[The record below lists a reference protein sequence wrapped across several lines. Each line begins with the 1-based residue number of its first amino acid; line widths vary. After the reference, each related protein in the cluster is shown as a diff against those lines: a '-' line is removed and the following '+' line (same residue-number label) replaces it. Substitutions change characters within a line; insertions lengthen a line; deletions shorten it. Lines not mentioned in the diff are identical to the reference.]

1 MCMKKLM
8 LVLPI
13 LLLSTF
19 LAAQSDYKVVFD
31 ITSKDTVDHKNVIR
45 WINEI
50 SKADKDAQVEVVFYG
65 QSVNMVVRNK
75 STMPDIIE
83 ELAVNKKVSFR
94 VCAVA
99 MKAHNVD
106 RRELLAGVETVPDGI
121 YEIITKQ
128 HQGWGYIKVSH

>member
-1 MCMKKLM
+1 MKKIIFVLPMLM
-8 LVLPI
+8 L
-13 LLLSTF
+13 SAF

-31 ITSKDTVDHKNVIR
+31 LTSKDTVDHKNVIR

-50 SKADKDAQVEVVFYG
+50 SKADKDAQIEVVFYG
-65 QSVNMVVRNK
+65 QSVNMVVKNK

-83 ELAVNKKVSFR
+83 KLAATKKVTFR

-106 RRELLAGVETVPDGI
+106 RSELLAGVETVPDGI